1 MIQLTFTEE
10 EREVLFDILESDIA
24 ELRMEISDTHR
35 KEYREMLKHRESLMK
50 SIQRKLK
57 PVEVEPAAA

>member
-10 EREVLFDILESDIA
+10 EREVLFDILENDIA

-50 SIQRKLK
+50 SIQQKLQLT
-57 PVEVEPAAA
+57 EVEPAAA

>member
-10 EREVLFDILESDIA
+10 EREVLFDILENDIA

-35 KEYREMLKHRESLMK
+35 KEYREMLKHREALMK
-50 SIQRKLK
+50 SIQHKL
-57 PVEVEPAAA
+57 EQAAEKITA

>member
-1 MIQLTFTEE
+1 MIQLTLTQE

-35 KEYREMLKHRESLMK
+35 REYRDMLKHRESLMK
-50 SIQRKLK
+50 SIQQKLEQT
-57 PVEVEPAAA
+57 EVEKAAA

>member
-10 EREVLFDILESDIA
+10 EREVLFDILETDIA

-50 SIQRKLK
+50 SIQQKLEQTEQI
-57 PVEVEPAAA
+57 V

>member
-1 MIQLTFTEE
+1 
-10 EREVLFDILESDIA
+10 
-24 ELRMEISDTHR
+24 MEISDTHR

>member
-35 KEYREMLKHRESLMK
+35 KEYREMLKRRESLMK
-50 SIQRKLK
+50 SIQHKLEQ
-57 PVEVEPAAA
+57 VEVEPAAA

>member
-10 EREVLFDILESDIA
+10 EREVLFDILENDIA

-35 KEYREMLKHRESLMK
+35 REYREMLKHRESLMK
-50 SIQRKLK
+50 SIQQKLEQ
-57 PVEVEPAAA
+57 VEKAAA

>member
-1 MIQLTFTEE
+1 MIQFMLTEE
-10 EREVLFDILESDIA
+10 EREVLFDILENDIA

-50 SIQRKLK
+50 SIQHKLE
-57 PVEVEPAAA
+57 PVEVESTAA

>member
-10 EREVLFDILESDIA
+10 EREVLFDILENDIA

-50 SIQRKLK
+50 SIQQKLEQTEQIA
-57 PVEVEPAAA
+57 P

>member
-57 PVEVEPAAA
+57 PLEVEPAAA